1 MSVSLNFGPIKAD
14 QVDQNAAVQ
23 LLKGWKGIELKYKS
37 GGDDYQQVKAL
48 RKKLASPE
56 TPETSW
62 KLLMSSD
69 HQW

>member
-23 LLKGWKGIELKYKS
+23 LLKGWKGVELKYKS
-37 GGDDYQQVKAL
+37 RGDNYEQVKAL

-56 TPETSW
+56 IPEISR
-62 KLLMSSD
+62 KLLMSSN